1 MMQIV
6 ACLRR
11 SSGDV
16 FSAEGEHLISSFFQ
30 KIIPDV
36 EQPDL
41 PEFSLGA
48 RAS

>member
-1 MMQIV
+1 MQIM
-6 ACLRR
+6 ACLCC

-16 FSAEGEHLISSFFQ
+16 FSAEGKHLISFFFQ

-41 PEFSLGA
+41 HEFSLGV
-48 RAS
+48 RAL